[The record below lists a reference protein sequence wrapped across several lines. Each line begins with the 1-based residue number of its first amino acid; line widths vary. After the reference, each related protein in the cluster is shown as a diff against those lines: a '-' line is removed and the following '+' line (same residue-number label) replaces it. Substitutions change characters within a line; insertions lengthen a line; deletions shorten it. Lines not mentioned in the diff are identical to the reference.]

1 MDRKQILT
9 FIAMGLGVF
18 IIAVDITSINVALPA
33 IEKSFAISL
42 GTVEWIINGYVLA
55 FGVLVVITGR
65 LADMYGRKRVFLVG
79 AAIFA
84 IASLIGGLAEDAGL
98 LISMRVLQGASA
110 AVLWPAIVGI
120 CYSSVSDSQKGYAV
134 GLIFGVTGTGNA
146 LGPLIGGVLTEFLS
160 WRWVLFINVPL
171 AILAALI
178 TLYVV
183 SEQSAENED
192 KGIDFLGIA
201 TLSIALVSFLYA
213 IDQSTVWGWLSIKTI
228 GLILFSAVFL
238 SVFLRLERKQ
248 EIALIPSL
256 VMKNRQFMLYCLVI
270 AALVPSFFCIF
281 LYLPE
286 YFEKFKHYTPIQAG
300 AAMVPCVL
308 IYAFISPLSGRI
320 YNKLGSKN
328 SILLGMILGG
338 VGVIGVVALGFE
350 NSYIYIVPPFLLAGA
365 GLGIGLVSV
374 TTAGVGSVR
383 ESMSSLA
390 GGIIMMFQ
398 LTGAALGIAIATTI
412 FIDTSIND
420 FVGNISELGLNL
432 TEAEIAEIKSFIL
445 GSSSEQ
451 ILENK
456 LGQSLTEK
464 LLPYIKDSY
473 IKGLRIGIGFSGL
486 LILLGAAV
494 TLFFTKSKE
503 VKNG

>member
-9 FIAMGLGVF
+9 FIAMGIGVF

-33 IEKSFAISL
+33 MEKSFAISL
-42 GTVEWIINGYVLA
+42 GTVEWIINGYLLA

-65 LADMYGRKRVFLVG
+65 FADMYGRKRVFLIG
-79 AAIFA
+79 TGIFA
-84 IASLIGGLAEDAGL
+84 LASLIGGLAEDAGL
-98 LISMRVLQGASA
+98 LIAMRVFQGASA

-171 AILAALI
+171 AVLAGLI

-183 SEQSAENED
+183 SEQSAEDED
-192 KGIDFLGIA
+192 KGIDFYGII

-213 IDQSTVWGWLSIKTI
+213 LDQSTVWGWLSIKTT
-228 GLILFSAVFL
+228 GLIFL
-238 SVFLRLERKQ
+238 SAIFLFLFLKLEKKQ
-248 EIALIPSL
+248 EIALIPNL
-256 VMKNRQFMLYCLVI
+256 VMKNRYFMLYCLVI
-270 AALVPSFFCIF
+270 ATLVPSFFCIF
-281 LYLPE
+281 LYLPQ
-286 YFEKFKHYTPIQAG
+286 YYEKFKHYTPIQAG

-308 IYAFISPLSGRI
+308 IYAFISPLTGRI
-320 YNKLGSKN
+320 YNRLGSKS
-328 SILLGMILGG
+328 SILLGMILSAVGILG
-338 VGVIGVVALGFE
+338 VAAFGFE
-350 NSYIYIVPPFLLAGA
+350 KSYIYIIPPFLLAGT
-365 GLGIGLVSV
+365 GLGIGLTSI
-374 TTAGVGSVR
+374 TTSGVGSVR

-420 FVGNISELGLNL
+420 FVAKISELDLNL
-432 TEAEIAEIKSFIL
+432 TASNIGNIKSFIL
-445 GSSSEQ
+445 GSSTEQ
-451 ILENK
+451 MLENE
-456 LGQSLTEK
+456 LGTSVTEK
-464 LLPYIKDSY
+464 LLPYIRDSY
-473 IKGLRIGIGFSGL
+473 VNGLRIGIGFSGI
-486 LILLGAAV
+486 LIIIGAAI
-494 TLFFTKSKE
+494 TLFFTKNKS
-503 VKNG
+503 

>member
-1 MDRKQILT
+1 MNRKQILT

-65 LADMYGRKRVFLVG
+65 LADMYGRKRIFLVG
-79 AAIFA
+79 ASIFA
-84 IASLIGGLAEDAGL
+84 LASLIGGLSEDAGL
-98 LISMRVLQGASA
+98 LIAMRVLQGVSA

-134 GLIFGVTGTGNA
+134 GLIFGVTGTGNS

-171 AILAALI
+171 AVVAGLI

-183 SEQSAENED
+183 SEQSADDED
-192 KGIDFLGIA
+192 RGIDFYGIV
-201 TLSIALVSFLYA
+201 TLSIALVTFLYA
-213 IDQSTVWGWLSIKTI
+213 LDQSTVWGWLSIKTI
-228 GLILFSAVFL
+228 GLILISFIFL
-238 SVFLRLERKQ
+238 SLFLKLEKKQ
-248 EIALIPSL
+248 EIALIPSI
-256 VMKNRQFMLYCLVI
+256 VMENRQFMLYCLTI

-281 LYLPE
+281 LYLPQ
-286 YFEKFKHYTPIQAG
+286 YFEKFKYYTPIQAG

-308 IYAFISPLSGRI
+308 IYAIISPLSGRI
-320 YNKLGSKN
+320 FNRLGPKN
-328 SILLGMILGG
+328 SVLLGMVLGALG
-338 VGVIGVVALGFE
+338 IFGVVAFGFE
-350 NSYIYIVPPFLLAGA
+350 KNYLYIVPPFLLAGV

-412 FIDTSIND
+412 FIDVSIND
-420 FVGNISELGLNL
+420 FVGKISELGINL
-432 TEAEIAEIKSFIL
+432 TEADIGEIKSFML
-445 GSSSEQ
+445 GSSTEQ
-451 ILENK
+451 ILKNE
-456 LGQSLTEK
+456 LGASITDK
-464 LLPYIKDSY
+464 LLPYIRDSY
-473 IKGLRIGIGFSGL
+473 VSGLRFGIGFSGF
-486 LILLGAAV
+486 LILLGAAII
-494 TLFFTKSKE
+494 LFFTKSKD
-503 VKNG
+503 KNIG